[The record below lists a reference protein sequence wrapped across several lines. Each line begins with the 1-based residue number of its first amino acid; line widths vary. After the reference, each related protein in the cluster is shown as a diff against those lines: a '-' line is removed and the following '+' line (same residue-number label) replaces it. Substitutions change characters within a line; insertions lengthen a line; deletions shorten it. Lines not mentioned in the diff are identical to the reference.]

1 MNTYI
6 VSTSYGQYIEAVS
19 NFMEFPFENT
29 YYTDVD
35 MDELNLIDE
44 EILKIAEF
52 KKQIL
57 ENPKNYELLMIFSSV
72 KFLKWGFMKIL
83 KILMLLAVKVKIS
96 Y

>member
-1 MNTYI
+1 
-6 VSTSYGQYIEAVS
+6 
-19 NFMEFPFENT
+19 
-29 YYTDVD
+29 

-57 ENPKNYELLMIFSSV
+57 ENPKNMSCSMIFFSV

-83 KILMLLAVKVKIS
+83 KILMLLAVKVKN
-96 Y
+96 

>member
-1 MNTYI
+1 
-6 VSTSYGQYIEAVS
+6 
-19 NFMEFPFENT
+19 MEFPFENT

-57 ENPKNYELLMIFSSV
+57 ENPKNYDCSMIFSSV
-72 KFLKWGFMKIL
+72 KFLKNGDL
-83 KILMLLAVKVKIS
+83 
-96 Y
+96 